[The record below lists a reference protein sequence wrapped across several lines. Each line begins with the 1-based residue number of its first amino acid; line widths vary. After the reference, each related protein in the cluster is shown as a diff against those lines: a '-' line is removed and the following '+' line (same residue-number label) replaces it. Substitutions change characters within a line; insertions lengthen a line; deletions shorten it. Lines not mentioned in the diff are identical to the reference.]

1 MSEQISTALKRGDA
15 QQALELA
22 KTMVEQ
28 APEKADS
35 HYWLALSYQSLGD
48 ASSALAA
55 IEKAIALA
63 PQQNDYAMLRSV
75 MLLGDK
81 DLSAAQAGLMDTL
94 ALNPNQLEAYIG
106 LIHIALAQKN
116 LAEARRLML
125 LVERVDADDQN
136 VLVAKGSIA
145 QASGD
150 IDLALKCF
158 TKASETNSN
167 NVLALSGLGTAYL
180 QKKMPVFAEQ
190 ALKRASE
197 LAPKNTG
204 ILRALVQSQ
213 LDQNLLTEA
222 EQSVSA
228 IILLGSAEA
237 ADLHLRSQLRSALQN
252 IDGALEDARAVFSLR
267 PNDSQVLAAVCTLLI
282 QANKIEEA
290 KQLLDDELV
299 KQPYSDALWQLRCG
313 FEFAVNGDGKKIID
327 AWLTQLPESALA
339 NEALAVNLESTGH
352 LAEATVAVDKALSL
366 SENLALAQFVKLR
379 QEVREM
385 PEQALLRA
393 HQLAKSANN
402 PESQRMILSWLG
414 VIHDK
419 LGQFELAADAFSEMA
434 KFVLPL
440 KTLPTP
446 SPSVDLSAE
455 PDILGRLLWAP
466 VGSRIERVFNAL
478 SPILGSNL
486 LVDRNQ
492 PTPARDDGF
501 GPIRAN
507 PGSPDAGNA
516 LNWKT
521 GILALGLQPKDVLDW
536 IPHWDA
542 YTANALQGTELLAVI
557 IDPRDALLNWMV
569 FGSAQS
575 YVFPPNIK
583 QAAKWLSASYHA
595 IADTVANGPQKVQLV
610 KIDDMDSRANEISAN
625 LQAALGS
632 ELAPDIVQLEKPI
645 FALGGMANQFPA
657 GQWRNYQAYF
667 ADAFALLT
675 PAAIRLGYSES

>member
-1 MSEQISTALKRGDA
+1 MAEQISTALKRGDA
-15 QQALELA
+15 QQALKLA
-22 KTMVEQ
+22 KTMAEQ
-28 APEKADS
+28 APEKADA

-63 PQQNDYAMLRSV
+63 PQHNDYAMLRSV

-94 ALNPNQLEAYIG
+94 ALNPNQLDAYIG

-158 TKASETNSN
+158 TKASEINSN
-167 NVLALSGLGTAYL
+167 NVLALSGLGTVYL

-190 ALKRASE
+190 ALRRANE
-197 LAPKNTG
+197 LAQNNRG

-213 LDQNLLTEA
+213 LDQNLLLEA

-228 IILLGSAEA
+228 IIRLGAEQA
-237 ADLHLRSQLRSALQN
+237 ADLHLRSQLRSALN
-252 IDGALEDARAVFSLR
+252 DVDGALLDARAVLLLR
-267 PNDSQVLAAVCTLLI
+267 PDDNQVLAAVCTLLI
-282 QANKIEEA
+282 QANKTDEA
-290 KQLLDDELV
+290 KQLLDDQLV
-299 KQPYSDALWQLRCG
+299 KQPLSDALWQLRCG

-327 AWLTQLPESALA
+327 AWLTQLPESAFA
-339 NEALAVNLESTGH
+339 NEALAVNLESMGQ
-352 LAEATVAVDKALSL
+352 LVDAAVVVDKALSL

-379 QEVREM
+379 QEVRDN
-385 PEQALLRA
+385 PSQALVRA
-393 HQLAKSANN
+393 EQLAKSAKN

-419 LGQFELAADAFSEMA
+419 LGQFELAAGAFSEMA
-434 KFVLPL
+434 QIALPL

-446 SPSVDLSAE
+446 SPSVHLPAE
-455 PDILGRLLWAP
+455 PDMHGRLLWAP
-466 VGSRIERVFNAL
+466 VGSRVERVFNAL
-478 SPILGSNL
+478 APVLGANL

-492 PTPARDDGF
+492 PTPAREDGF

-507 PGSPDAGNA
+507 PGSLEAGTA

-542 YTANALQGTELLAVI
+542 YTAKALQGTELLALI

-575 YVFPPNIK
+575 YVFPLKIK
-583 QAAKWLSASYHA
+583 QASKWLSASYHA
-595 IADTVANGPQKVQLV
+595 IADTVANGPQHVRLV
-610 KIDDMDSRANEISAN
+610 KIDNMDARADEIS
-625 LQAALGS
+625 LQLKSALG
-632 ELAPDIVQLEKPI
+632 LDIALDAVQLATPI
-645 FALGGMANQFPA
+645 LALGGMANQFPA
-657 GQWRNYQAYF
+657 GHWRNYQAYF

-675 PAAIRLGYSES
+675 PAAVRLGYSES